1 MTFYNAYD
9 KIILVMK
16 VKKVI
21 KIFLCMS
28 LLFVLCS
35 CDKEKEEELN
45 YTTSKVNWKTTNKV
59 DGETTSEVDG
69 KIIYTIKSKKFVDS
83 DKETNLVMIDV
94 RNYGIMVAEL
104 YPDKAPITV
113 ENFKNLVSKNFYSG
127 LTFHRVIK
135 GFVIQTGDPKG
146 DGTGGSS
153 QTIKGEFESNGVK
166 NDISHVRGVLSMAR
180 KGSNPETSET
190 LNSASSQF
198 YIVQEDAT
206 YLDGNYAGFGKLV
219 SGYDVLDK
227 IAAAKTNMN
236 DKPIDDVVIKN
247 VRFVEYYE
255 E

>member
-28 LLFVLCS
+28 LLFILSS
-35 CDKEKEEELN
+35 CGNKEEENLN
-45 YTTSKVNWKTTNKV
+45 Y
-59 DGETTSEVDG
+59 TTSEVDG
-69 KIIYTIKSKKFVDS
+69 KTIYTIKTKKYVSS

-94 RNYGIMVAEL
+94 RDYGIMVAEL

-127 LTFHRVIK
+127 LIFHRVMK
-135 GFVIQTGDPKG
+135 NFVIQTGDPQG
-146 DGTGGSS
+146 NGIGGSDK
-153 QTIKGEFESNGVK
+153 TIKGEFEANGVK

-180 KGSNPETSET
+180 KKGSNPETSET
-190 LNSASSQF
+190 FNSASSQF
-198 YIVQEDAT
+198 YIVQDDAT
-206 YLDGNYAGFGKLV
+206 YLDGKYAGFGKHV

-227 IAAAKTNMN
+227 IASVETNMN
-236 DKPIDDVVIKN
+236 DKPINDVVIKN

-255 E
+255 G

>member
-28 LLFVLCS
+28 LLFILSS
-35 CDKEKEEELN
+35 CGNKKEENLN
-45 YTTSKVNWKTTNKV
+45 Y
-59 DGETTSEVDG
+59 TTSEVDG
-69 KIIYTIKSKKFVDS
+69 KTIYTIKTKKYVSS

-94 RNYGIMVAEL
+94 RDYGIMVAEL

-127 LTFHRVIK
+127 LIFHRVMK
-135 GFVIQTGDPKG
+135 NFVIQTGDPQG
-146 DGTGGSS
+146 NGIGGSDK
-153 QTIKGEFESNGVK
+153 TIKGEFEANGVK

-180 KGSNPETSET
+180 KKGSNPETSET
-190 LNSASSQF
+190 FNSASSQF
-198 YIVQEDAT
+198 YIVQDDAT
-206 YLDGNYAGFGKLV
+206 YLDGKYAGFGKLV

-227 IAAAKTNMN
+227 IASVETNMN
-236 DKPIDDVVIKN
+236 DKPINDVVIKN

-255 E
+255 G

>member
-28 LLFVLCS
+28 LLFILSS
-35 CDKEKEEELN
+35 CGNKEEENLN
-45 YTTSKVNWKTTNKV
+45 Y
-59 DGETTSEVDG
+59 TTSEVDG
-69 KIIYTIKSKKFVDS
+69 KTIYTIKTKKYVSS

-94 RNYGIMVAEL
+94 RDYGIMVAEL

-127 LTFHRVIK
+127 LIFHRVMK
-135 GFVIQTGDPKG
+135 NFVIQTGDPQG
-146 DGTGGSS
+146 NGIGGSDK
-153 QTIKGEFESNGVK
+153 TIKGEFEANGVK

-190 LNSASSQF
+190 FNSASSQF
-198 YIVQEDAT
+198 YIVQDDAT
-206 YLDGNYAGFGKLV
+206 YLDGKYAGFGKLV

-227 IAAAKTNMN
+227 IASVETNMN
-236 DKPIDDVVIKN
+236 DKPINDVLIKN

-255 E
+255 G

>member
-28 LLFVLCS
+28 LLFILSS
-35 CDKEKEEELN
+35 CGNKEEENLN
-45 YTTSKVNWKTTNKV
+45 YTTS
-59 DGETTSEVDG
+59 EVDC
-69 KIIYTIKSKKFVDS
+69 KTIYTIKTKKYVSS

-94 RNYGIMVAEL
+94 RDYGIMVAEL

-127 LTFHRVIK
+127 LIFHRVMK
-135 GFVIQTGDPKG
+135 NFVIQTGDPQG
-146 DGTGGSS
+146 NGIGGSDK
-153 QTIKGEFESNGVK
+153 TIKGEFEANGVK

-180 KGSNPETSET
+180 KKGSNPETSET
-190 LNSASSQF
+190 FNSASSQF
-198 YIVQEDAT
+198 YIVQDDAT
-206 YLDGNYAGFGKLV
+206 YLDGKYAGFGKLV

-227 IAAAKTNMN
+227 IASVETNMN
-236 DKPIDDVVIKN
+236 DKPINDVVIKN

-255 E
+255 G

>member
-28 LLFVLCS
+28 LLFILSS
-35 CDKEKEEELN
+35 CGNKEEENLN
-45 YTTSKVNWKTTNKV
+45 Y
-59 DGETTSEVDG
+59 TTSEVDG
-69 KIIYTIKSKKFVDS
+69 KTIYTIKTKKYVSS

-94 RNYGIMVAEL
+94 RDYGIMVAEL

-127 LTFHRVIK
+127 LIFHRVMK
-135 GFVIQTGDPKG
+135 NFVIQTVDPQG
-146 DGTGGSS
+146 NGIGGSDK
-153 QTIKGEFESNGVK
+153 TIKGEFEANGVK

-180 KGSNPETSET
+180 KKGSNPETSET
-190 LNSASSQF
+190 FNSASSQF
-198 YIVQEDAT
+198 YIVQDDAT
-206 YLDGNYAGFGKLV
+206 YLDGKYAGFGKLV

-227 IAAAKTNMN
+227 IASVETNMN
-236 DKPIDDVVIKN
+236 DKPINDVVIKN

-255 E
+255 G

>member
-28 LLFVLCS
+28 LLFILSS
-35 CDKEKEEELN
+35 CGNKEEENLN
-45 YTTSKVNWKTTNKV
+45 Y
-59 DGETTSEVDG
+59 TTSEVDG
-69 KIIYTIKSKKFVDS
+69 KTIYTIKTKKYVSS

-94 RNYGIMVAEL
+94 RDYGIMVAEL

-127 LTFHRVIK
+127 LIFHRVMK
-135 GFVIQTGDPKG
+135 NFVIQTGDPQG
-146 DGTGGSS
+146 NGIGGSDK
-153 QTIKGEFESNGVK
+153 TIKGEFEANGVK

-180 KGSNPETSET
+180 KKGSNPETSET
-190 LNSASSQF
+190 FNSASSQF
-198 YIVQEDAT
+198 YIVQDDAT
-206 YLDGNYAGFGKLV
+206 YLDGKYAGFGKLV

-227 IAAAKTNMN
+227 IASVETNMN
-236 DKPIDDVVIKN
+236 DKPINDVVIKN

-255 E
+255 G

>member
-28 LLFVLCS
+28 LLFILSS
-35 CDKEKEEELN
+35 CGNKEEENLN
-45 YTTSKVNWKTTNKV
+45 Y
-59 DGETTSEVDG
+59 TTSEVDG
-69 KIIYTIKSKKFVDS
+69 KTIYTIKTKKYVSS

-94 RNYGIMVAEL
+94 RDYGIMVAEL
-104 YPDKAPITV
+104 YPAKAPITV

-127 LTFHRVIK
+127 LIFHRVMK
-135 GFVIQTGDPKG
+135 NFVIQTGDPQG
-146 DGTGGSS
+146 NGIGGSDK
-153 QTIKGEFESNGVK
+153 TIKGEFEANGVK

-180 KGSNPETSET
+180 KKGSNPETSET
-190 LNSASSQF
+190 FNSASSQF
-198 YIVQEDAT
+198 YIVQDDAT
-206 YLDGNYAGFGKLV
+206 YLDGKYAGFGKLV

-227 IAAAKTNMN
+227 IASVETNMN
-236 DKPIDDVVIKN
+236 DKPINDVVIKN

-255 E
+255 G

>member
-28 LLFVLCS
+28 LLFILSS
-35 CDKEKEEELN
+35 CGNKEEENLN
-45 YTTSKVNWKTTNKV
+45 Y
-59 DGETTSEVDG
+59 TTSEVDG
-69 KIIYTIKSKKFVDS
+69 KTIYTIKTKKYVSS

-94 RNYGIMVAEL
+94 RDYGIMVAEL

-127 LTFHRVIK
+127 LIFHRVMK
-135 GFVIQTGDPKG
+135 NFVIQTGDPQG
-146 DGTGGSS
+146 NGIGGSDK
-153 QTIKGEFESNGVK
+153 TIKGEFEANGVK
-166 NDISHVRGVLSMAR
+166 NDISHVRVVLSMAR
-180 KGSNPETSET
+180 KKGSNPETSET
-190 LNSASSQF
+190 FNSASSQF
-198 YIVQEDAT
+198 YIVQDDAT
-206 YLDGNYAGFGKLV
+206 YLDGKYAGFGKLV

-227 IAAAKTNMN
+227 IASVETNMN
-236 DKPIDDVVIKN
+236 DKPINDVVIKN

-255 E
+255 G

>member
-1 MTFYNAYD
+1 MTFYNSYD

-28 LLFVLCS
+28 LLFILSS
-35 CDKEKEEELN
+35 CGNKEEENLN
-45 YTTSKVNWKTTNKV
+45 Y
-59 DGETTSEVDG
+59 TTSEVDG
-69 KIIYTIKSKKFVDS
+69 KTIYTIKTKKYVSS

-94 RNYGIMVAEL
+94 RDYGIMVAEL

-127 LTFHRVIK
+127 LIFHRVMK
-135 GFVIQTGDPKG
+135 NFVIQTGDPQG
-146 DGTGGSS
+146 NGIGGSDK
-153 QTIKGEFESNGVK
+153 TIKGEFEANGVK

-180 KGSNPETSET
+180 KKGSNPETSET
-190 LNSASSQF
+190 FNSASSQF
-198 YIVQEDAT
+198 YIVQDDAT
-206 YLDGNYAGFGKLV
+206 YLDGKYAGFGKLV

-227 IAAAKTNMN
+227 IASVETNMN
-236 DKPIDDVVIKN
+236 DKPINDVVIKN

-255 E
+255 G

>member
-28 LLFVLCS
+28 LLFILSS
-35 CDKEKEEELN
+35 CGNKEEENLN
-45 YTTSKVNWKTTNKV
+45 Y
-59 DGETTSEVDG
+59 TTSEVDG
-69 KIIYTIKSKKFVDS
+69 KTIYTIKTKKYVSS

-94 RNYGIMVAEL
+94 RDYGIMVAEL

-127 LTFHRVIK
+127 LIFHRVMK
-135 GFVIQTGDPKG
+135 NFVIQTGDPQG
-146 DGTGGSS
+146 NGIGGSDK
-153 QTIKGEFESNGVK
+153 TIKGEFEANGVK
-166 NDISHVRGVLSMAR
+166 NDISHVRGILSMAR
-180 KGSNPETSET
+180 KKGSNPETSET
-190 LNSASSQF
+190 FNSASSQF
-198 YIVQEDAT
+198 YIVQDDAT
-206 YLDGNYAGFGKLV
+206 YLDGKYAGFGKLV

-227 IAAAKTNMN
+227 IASVETNMN
-236 DKPIDDVVIKN
+236 DKPINDVVIKN

-255 E
+255 G

>member
-28 LLFVLCS
+28 LLFILIS
-35 CDKEKEEELN
+35 CGNKEEENLN
-45 YTTSKVNWKTTNKV
+45 Y
-59 DGETTSEVDG
+59 TTSEVDG
-69 KIIYTIKSKKFVDS
+69 KTIYTIKTKKYVSS

-94 RNYGIMVAEL
+94 RDYGIMVAEL

-127 LTFHRVIK
+127 LIFHRVMK
-135 GFVIQTGDPKG
+135 NFVIQTGDPQG
-146 DGTGGSS
+146 NGIGGSDK
-153 QTIKGEFESNGVK
+153 TIKGEFEANGVK

-180 KGSNPETSET
+180 KKGSNPETSET
-190 LNSASSQF
+190 FNSASSQF
-198 YIVQEDAT
+198 YIVQDDAT
-206 YLDGNYAGFGKLV
+206 YLDGKYAGFGKLV

-227 IAAAKTNMN
+227 IASVETNMN
-236 DKPIDDVVIKN
+236 DKPINDVVIKN

-255 E
+255 G

>member
-28 LLFVLCS
+28 LLFILSS
-35 CDKEKEEELN
+35 CGNKEEENLN
-45 YTTSKVNWKTTNKV
+45 Y
-59 DGETTSEVDG
+59 TTSEVDG
-69 KIIYTIKSKKFVDS
+69 KTIYTIKTKKYVSS

-94 RNYGIMVAEL
+94 RDYGIMVAEL

-127 LTFHRVIK
+127 LIFHRVMK
-135 GFVIQTGDPKG
+135 NFVIQTGDPQG
-146 DGTGGSS
+146 NGIGGSDK
-153 QTIKGEFESNGVK
+153 TIKGEFEANGVK

-180 KGSNPETSET
+180 KKGSNPETSET
-190 LNSASSQF
+190 FNSASSQF
-198 YIVQEDAT
+198 YIVQDDAT
-206 YLDGNYAGFGKLV
+206 YLDGKYAGFGKLV

-227 IAAAKTNMN
+227 IASVETNMN
-236 DKPIDDVVIKN
+236 DKPINDVLIKN

-255 E
+255 G

>member
-28 LLFVLCS
+28 LLFILSS
-35 CDKEKEEELN
+35 CGNKEEENLN
-45 YTTSKVNWKTTNKV
+45 Y
-59 DGETTSEVDG
+59 TTSEVDG
-69 KIIYTIKSKKFVDS
+69 KTIYTIKTKKYVSS

-94 RNYGIMVAEL
+94 RDYGIMVAEL

-127 LTFHRVIK
+127 LIFHRVMK
-135 GFVIQTGDPKG
+135 NFVIHTGDTQG
-146 DGTGGSS
+146 NGIGGSDK
-153 QTIKGEFESNGVK
+153 TIKGEFEANGVK

-180 KGSNPETSET
+180 KKGSNPETSET
-190 LNSASSQF
+190 FNSASSQF
-198 YIVQEDAT
+198 YIVQDDAT
-206 YLDGNYAGFGKLV
+206 YLDGKYAGFGKLV

-227 IAAAKTNMN
+227 IASVETNMN
-236 DKPIDDVVIKN
+236 DKPINDVVIKN

-255 E
+255 G